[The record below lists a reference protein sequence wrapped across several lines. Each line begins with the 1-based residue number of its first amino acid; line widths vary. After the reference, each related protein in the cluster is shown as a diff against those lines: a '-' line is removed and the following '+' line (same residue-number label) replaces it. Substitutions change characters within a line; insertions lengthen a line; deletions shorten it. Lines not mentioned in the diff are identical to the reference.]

1 VARASTLPQ
10 PALRGDVVLVLYA
23 VGWLLVVLALA
34 MLVPAAVDAA
44 RGEPEWRAFVGSGA
58 ITLFFGTLLVLSCQG
73 PHREPQ
79 VRTAFLLTSLTWL
92 AVALF
97 GSLPFQ
103 MGEANLS
110 FTDAVFET
118 VSGITTTGSTVIVGL
133 DQAPPGLLLWRS
145 LLQLLGGIGIVL
157 ISVVMLPFLR
167 IGGMQ
172 LFRSESSDR
181 SAKLL
186 PSMRAL
192 MGRILLVY
200 LILLAACAVIL
211 DIVGMDFFDA
221 FNHACA
227 AISTGG
233 FSTRDSSV
241 GGFQLPAAEWVI
253 ILFMVAGALPMV
265 RFVALAQGRSDLFLG
280 DSQIRLFLSLVLVAT
295 ALLTAWLAVA
305 LERPVHEALRLAM
318 FNAVSVMTTTGFAT
332 ADYQLWGAPAVA
344 LFLALTV
351 VGGCTGSTAGGIK
364 TFRFELLWLSARLYL
379 TSLFLP
385 SRVARPRYEGRP
397 LDAEVIN
404 GVLSFVFLFMSSWGL
419 FTVVLGA
426 LGLDLVTAISGAA
439 TALANVGPGLGPIIG
454 PAGNFALLS
463 DPVKWTLALAML
475 LGRLEFFTLLVLLHP
490 TFWRR

>member
-1 VARASTLPQ
+1 MARASTLPQ

-34 MLVPAAVDAA
+34 MLVPATVDAA
-44 RGEPEWRAFVGSGA
+44 RGEPAWRAFTGAAA

-103 MGEANLS
+103 IGEANLS

-118 VSGITTTGSTVIVGL
+118 MSGITTTGSTVIVGL
-133 DQAPPGLLLWRS
+133 DRAPPGLLLWRS

-192 MGRILLVY
+192 MGHILLVY
-200 LILLAACAVIL
+200 LGLVAFCTMLL

-227 AISTGG
+227 ALSTGG
-233 FSTRDSSV
+233 FSTRDASV
-241 GGFQLPAAEWVI
+241 GGFRSPAAEWVLV
-253 ILFMVAGALPMV
+253 LFMIAGCLPMV
-265 RFVALAQGRSDLFLG
+265 RFVAVTQGRGELFLR
-280 DSQIRLFLSLVLVAT
+280 DSQIRLFLAFTLVAT
-295 ALLTAWLAVA
+295 AALTGWLVLA
-305 LERPVHEALRLAM
+305 LDRPPQEALRLAA
-318 FNAVSVMTTTGFAT
+318 FNAVSVISTTGFAS

-364 TFRFELLWLSARLYL
+364 TFRFEILWLYARLYL
-379 TSLFLP
+379 SSLFLP

-397 LDAEVIN
+397 LDPEVIN
-404 GVLSFVFLFMSSWGL
+404 GVLSFVFFFMGSWGL

-426 LGLDLVTAISGAA
+426 LGLDLVTAISGSA

-454 PAGNFALLS
+454 PAGNFAPLS
-463 DPVKWTLALAML
+463 DPVKWTLTLAML

>member
-1 VARASTLPQ
+1 MARASTFPR
-10 PALRGDVVLVLYA
+10 PALRGDLVLVLYA

-44 RGEPEWRAFVGSGA
+44 RGEPEWRAFVGSAA

-103 MGEANLS
+103 IGEANLS
-110 FTDAVFET
+110 LTDAVFET
-118 VSGITTTGSTVIVGL
+118 MSGITTTGSTVIVGL
-133 DQAPPGLLLWRS
+133 DRAPPGLLLWRS

-192 MGRILLVY
+192 MGRILLAY
-200 LILLAACAVIL
+200 LVLVAACTVAL

-241 GGFQLPAAEWVI
+241 GGFQIPAAEWVLV
-253 ILFMVAGALPMV
+253 LFMVAGSLPMV

-280 DSQIRLFLSLVLVAT
+280 DSQIRLFLAFVLIAT
-295 ALLTAWLAVA
+295 ALLTGWLVLA
-305 LERPVHEALRLAM
+305 LDRPLHEALRLAG
-318 FNAVSVMTTTGFAT
+318 FNAVSVISTTGFAT
-332 ADYQLWGAPAVA
+332 ADYQLWGAPAIA
-344 LFLALTV
+344 LFLAITV

-364 TFRFELLWLSARLYL
+364 TFRFEILWLSARLYV

-397 LDAEVIN
+397 VDPEVIN
-404 GVLSFVFLFMSSWGL
+404 GVLSFVFFFIGSWGL

-426 LGLDLVTAISGAA
+426 LGLDLVTAISGSA
-439 TALANVGPGLGPIIG
+439 TALANVGPGLGPVIG
-454 PAGNFALLS
+454 PAGNFAPLS
-463 DPVKWTLALAML
+463 DPVKWTLTLAML